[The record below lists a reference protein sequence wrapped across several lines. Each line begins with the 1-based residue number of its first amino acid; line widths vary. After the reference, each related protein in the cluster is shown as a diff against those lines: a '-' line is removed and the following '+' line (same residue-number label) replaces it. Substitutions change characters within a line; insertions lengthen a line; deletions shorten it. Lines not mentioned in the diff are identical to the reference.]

1 MVRKLSILCGLLVA
15 SGIGNGFAEV
25 QRLEQEPG
33 AALETTAPEIREA
46 ADTAIVAGD
55 TARVREAPSMGAEII
70 FRLKKDDAVNIL
82 NIKGDWYF
90 IESEDGRNG
99 WVHKRLFTRKHP
111 PLTDNEKAKVLSEMA
126 LDAINATATEPEEK
140 TDATDN
146 LEKGLLSLGK
156 DAITLN
162 FPEIR
167 IRSLLSA
174 LAIKQEINIVM
185 AQEVT
190 GKISVHL
197 YQVTLDKALEAVT
210 LAGGFRF
217 RKLGDVYY
225 VYKPEEKMD
234 PHAERLRVRIF
245 RLRYAEVE
253 KIQGI
258 LASLTGIRMIQSD
271 AASKTIVIEDTPEN
285 IKKVETIIRYWDAQP
300 QQVMIEAK
308 ILEISLTDDMTLGV
322 NWEQILGDAR
332 IGTGGFSTGITPTAT
347 GTSPVPSTGTGIF
360 ANLLTGAGTSLQF
373 AAAIDALQTRTK
385 INTLSTPKILAIH
398 GKPATVQVGGQ
409 QGYKVTTTNLG
420 VATETIQFI
429 PTGTILN
436 ITPFIGDDG
445 YILMKVDPS
454 INAAKIEEG
463 IPVVSSSRVSTWLLA
478 KSGETAFI
486 GGLIQNTKTRVR
498 NTIPCLGDIPGLGLL
513 FGRTDRGTGKSEL
526 VILITPRILDAEVKQ
541 KEREIIEKTKRK
553 ESEFQE

>member
-1 MVRKLSILCGLLVA
+1 MVRKLSILFGLLVA
-15 SGIGNGFAEV
+15 LGVGNGFAEV

-33 AALETTAPEIREA
+33 TALETTAP
-46 ADTAIVAGD
+46 
-55 TARVREAPSMGAEII
+55 
-70 FRLKKDDAVNIL
+70 
-82 NIKGDWYF
+82 
-90 IESEDGRNG
+90 
-99 WVHKRLFTRKHP
+99 
-111 PLTDNEKAKVLSEMA
+111 
-126 LDAINATATEPEEK
+126 DAISATATEPEEK
-140 TDATDN
+140 TDAIDN
-146 LEKGLLSLGK
+146 LEKGIQLLDR

-162 FPEIR
+162 FPEVN

-185 AQEVT
+185 AQEVS

-225 VYKPEEKMD
+225 VYKPEAKMD

-245 RLRYAEVE
+245 RLKYAEVE
-253 KIQGI
+253 KVQEI
-258 LASLTGIRMIQSD
+258 LASLTGIRMIKIHE
-271 AASKTIVIEDTPEN
+271 ASKTIFIEDTPEN

-347 GTSPVPSTGTGIF
+347 GASPVPSTGTGIF
-360 ANLLTGAGTSLQF
+360 ANLLTGAGTSRQF
-373 AAAIDALQTRTK
+373 AAAIDALQTRTT

-398 GKPATVQVGGQ
+398 GKPASVQVGGQ
-409 QGYKVTTTNLG
+409 QGYRVTTTNLG

-429 PTGTILN
+429 PTGTILD

-445 YILMKVDPS
+445 NILLKVDPS

-498 NTIPCLGDIPGLGLL
+498 NTVPCLGDIPGLGLL

-541 KEREIIEKTKRK
+541 KEREVIEKTKRK